1 MPRLPGGRLGLRANG
16 QSGRFVQRFLCV
28 LCGFS
33 VLPGCVRP
41 AVVPPTAV
49 QPAPQLAPVQ
59 SAVPMVPDVPRLAA
73 NDNPWRP
80 KKTPRDWKHL
90 VVHHTAANS
99 GSVESIHEQHLKN
112 KDKDGNPWLGIGYH
126 FVIGN
131 GHGMDDGAVEPT
143 FRWKQQLAGAH
154 AGVAEYN
161 QRGIGIVLIGNFEK
175 TAPTAAQLKSV
186 KDLLSILAREY
197 QIDADH
203 VIGHGDVKAT
213 ECPGRLFPMKEVR
226 TSVTASR
233 DHDRATLARVAY
245 ATWNISKET
254 LRK

>member
-1 MPRLPGGRLGLRANG
+1 MD
-16 QSGRFVQRFLCV
+16 
-28 LCGFS
+28 
-33 VLPGCVRP
+33 
-41 AVVPPTAV
+41 TE
-49 QPAPQLAPVQ
+49 
-59 SAVPMVPDVPRLAA
+59 VPRLAA

-80 KKTPRDWKHL
+80 KKTPRGWKHL
-90 VVHHTAANS
+90 VLHHTAANS

-131 GHGMDDGAVEPT
+131 GHGMDDGAIEPT
-143 FRWKQQLAGAH
+143 FRWTQQLAGAH

-186 KDLLSILAREY
+186 KELLSILAREY

-213 ECPGRLFPMKEVR
+213 ECPGRLFPLKEVR
-226 TSVTASR
+226 TSVSAAR
-233 DHDRATLARVAY
+233 AHDRATLARVAD
-245 ATWNISKET
+245 ATWTISKEP